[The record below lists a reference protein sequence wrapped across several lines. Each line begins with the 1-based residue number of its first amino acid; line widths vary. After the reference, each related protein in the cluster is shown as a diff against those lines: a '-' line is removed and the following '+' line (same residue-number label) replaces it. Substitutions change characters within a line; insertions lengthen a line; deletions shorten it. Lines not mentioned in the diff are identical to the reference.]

1 MHKINYHSIPKHV
14 FNRTAAFALHGPVNN
29 KEGIIMREPSK
40 TSPLRPAL
48 IVTTAALA
56 IALLPAPAQA
66 ETVDAA
72 PEAAIVASSP
82 APAIPTPQSV
92 AQAALQ
98 ASDAKAPAASQE
110 PAAPAAPAP
119 TPVAEP
125 EPAAPANDS
134 ADPDATATEPSQE
147 PAAPPTPVAVPEPP
161 AGDSADPGSPASEP
175 SQEPAAPPTPV
186 DIPNQ
191 GQNDPSGDPSQGDP
205 AQNDPAGDPSQDDP
219 AQSDPSGDPSQ
230 DPGQNDPAPSPA
242 GDPVQA
248 DNPVTIKGP
257 DGTDLI
263 PAESYTAGQKMELEL
278 PAALGRQYIFALE
291 GAEDTTLP
299 EDLDIVYDKDS
310 NTWKITFTMPANA
323 VALVPA
329 IKDAPTIT
337 AIGNVKV
344 GHWSVNADTV
354 EGLYLP
360 GEEVSV
366 AADPV
371 DDQGRLFDHWEITN
385 ASLDTNWN
393 FISDITGQYTAKFVM
408 PDADVTVA
416 AIYEEKNLTVTV
428 EAEDVWQAAVAGY
441 ADRFASMRFA
451 PGDQVTLLVQ
461 PVTKGE
467 PLPSYEFYFM
477 FDHWECDD
485 PNLDLSDLQSTS
497 NYGEFCLTTTFTMP
511 DHNVTI
517 RPVFGQPPRA
527 SLTFDPQAHYGD
539 KILSAL
545 DLDRDLVLTP
555 DSFKLDQAMHHPEW
569 SLHKTWFKLP
579 ASAIEEGQEVPD
591 TTDYDILYNYDW
603 EEITDENDT
612 FQKDQYYLLR
622 IYMFDR
628 DSGRRQVK
636 SLPGIRRGM
645 GASRYRFTFWVN
657 GKTVYYPGTDFP
669 KMWQEFPLQIYAL
682 FGPLTEPPTPPDTP
696 DNPPDTPDNP
706 PETPDNPPDTPDN
719 PPETPDTPPET
730 PDTPPETPDTPIGPH
745 GNDSPGPQ
753 DDITPPP
760 SQPSVPTTPVSVTP
774 PQPADNTPSTG
785 DASHAPQWLLAM
797 AGSLAI
803 LLRRLLAGRKRQH

>member
-1 MHKINYHSIPKHV
+1 
-14 FNRTAAFALHGPVNN
+14 
-29 KEGIIMREPSK
+29 MREPSK

-98 ASDAKAPAASQE
+98 AADAKAPAASQE

-186 DIPNQ
+186 DIPNP

-219 AQSDPSGDPSQ
+219 AQTDPSGDPSQ

-360 GEEVSV
+360 GE
-366 AADPV
+366 
-371 DDQGRLFDHWEITN
+371 
-385 ASLDTNWN
+385 
-393 FISDITGQYTAKFVM
+393 
-408 PDADVTVA
+408 
-416 AIYEEKNLTVTV
+416 
-428 EAEDVWQAAVAGY
+428 
-441 ADRFASMRFA
+441 
-451 PGDQVTLLVQ
+451 
-461 PVTKGE
+461 
-467 PLPSYEFYFM
+467 
-477 FDHWECDD
+477 
-485 PNLDLSDLQSTS
+485 
-497 NYGEFCLTTTFTMP
+497 
-511 DHNVTI
+511 
-517 RPVFGQPPRA
+517 
-527 SLTFDPQAHYGD
+527 
-539 KILSAL
+539 
-545 DLDRDLVLTP
+545 
-555 DSFKLDQAMHHPEW
+555 
-569 SLHKTWFKLP
+569 
-579 ASAIEEGQEVPD
+579 
-591 TTDYDILYNYDW
+591 
-603 EEITDENDT
+603 
-612 FQKDQYYLLR
+612 
-622 IYMFDR
+622 
-628 DSGRRQVK
+628 
-636 SLPGIRRGM
+636 
-645 GASRYRFTFWVN
+645 
-657 GKTVYYPGTDFP
+657 
-669 KMWQEFPLQIYAL
+669 
-682 FGPLTEPPTPPDTP
+682 
-696 DNPPDTPDNP
+696 
-706 PETPDNPPDTPDN
+706 
-719 PPETPDTPPET
+719 
-730 PDTPPETPDTPIGPH
+730 
-745 GNDSPGPQ
+745 
-753 DDITPPP
+753 
-760 SQPSVPTTPVSVTP
+760 
-774 PQPADNTPSTG
+774 
-785 DASHAPQWLLAM
+785 
-797 AGSLAI
+797 
-803 LLRRLLAGRKRQH
+803 